1 MEIYEVEDFYKYKK
15 EQNMNSNIFNL
26 NWKDILGAVISAV
39 LVAVLAYI
47 IKISDIFALNIKDV
61 INVAV
66 LAGAGSILKA
76 LMTTSEG
83 KLLGV
88 VKVK

>member
-1 MEIYEVEDFYKYKK
+1 
-15 EQNMNSNIFNL
+15 MNSNIFNL